1 MTFLHYFHI
10 FRALC
15 HENKFALLKVL
26 TSKGQS
32 QILEIIFQKNQSFVQ
47 KSRQTARHL
56 YFVKILTLLSP
67 T

>member
-32 QILEIIFQKNQSFVQ
+32 QILEIIFQKTNLFCKKVGKQHDIYIS
-47 KSRQTARHL
+47 
-56 YFVKILTLLSP
+56 
-67 T
+67 